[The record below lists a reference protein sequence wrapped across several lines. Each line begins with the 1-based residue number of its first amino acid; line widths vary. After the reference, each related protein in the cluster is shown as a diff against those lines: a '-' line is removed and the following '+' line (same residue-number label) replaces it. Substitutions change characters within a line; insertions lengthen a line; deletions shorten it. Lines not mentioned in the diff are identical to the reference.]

1 MKASQNCRECLW
13 VDGTNKVM
21 PIHRNLRRDPSG
33 VHMRVSAPLSRPLM
47 CEIRSVAAGFN

>member
-33 VHMRVSAPLSRPLM
+33 VLMRGSAPLSRSPM
-47 CEIRSVAAGFN
+47 CEIRSVAAGFD

>member
-1 MKASQNCRECLW
+1 MKANQNCRECLW